1 MSTITRIVRMRA
13 LLAQQPTRNVARTPS
28 FTPTSLRAPIHRH
41 LGRTAVVTTTRAQD
55 RWNPWMVATATA
67 AGVLSWQLGYSM
79 VEAESPA
86 KSNVVVDPDS
96 KVGFP
101 LTIRSEDGSPARLLG
116 LGVRKI
122 TFLKVQ
128 VYVVGLYAKESDL
141 DDHNSR
147 FRALPEVQKFQQTD
161 QLMADA
167 AFRAMV
173 QTPIELIL
181 RIVPVRNTNGPHLR
195 DGFTRSLT
203 QSAKE
208 QKLSEPENEEAMEGI
223 MEFKAL
229 FPKGKINANQA
240 LVFRKSPDGSMTI
253 LLDNEVLGTLRN
265 KWVIENFFL
274 GYLNGNKPI
283 SEKARDSISQGIQ
296 DLLLQ

>member
-1 MSTITRIVRMRA
+1 MSATTRIVRMRA
-13 LLAQQPTRNVARTPS
+13 LLAQQPIRNISRPS
-28 FTPTSLRAPIHRH
+28 AFTPTSLRAPIHRH
-41 LGRTAVVTTTRAQD
+41 LGRTATVTTRAQD
-55 RWNPWMVATATA
+55 RWRPWMMATVTA
-67 AGVLSWQLGYSM
+67 AGVLSWQLGTSIA
-79 VEAESPA
+79 EAESPV
-86 KSNVVVDPDS
+86 KPNVVVDPDS
-96 KVGFP
+96 KVAFP
-101 LTIRSEDGSPARLLG
+101 LYIRSENGSPARLLG

-128 VYVVGLYAKESDL
+128 VYVVGLYLKESDL

-147 FRALPEVQKFQQTD
+147 FRALPEVQKFQRTD
-161 QLMADA
+161 QLSADT

-203 QSAKE
+203 QAAKE
-208 QKLSEPENEEAMEGI
+208 QKLSEPDNEEAMDGI

-229 FPKGKINANQA
+229 FPKGKINSDQA
-240 LVFRKSPDGSMTI
+240 LLFRKSPDGSMTVT
-253 LLDNEVLGTLRN
+253 LDNEVLGTIRN
-265 KWVIENFFL
+265 RWVIENFFL
-274 GYLNGNKPI
+274 GYLKGDMPI
-283 SEKARDSISQGIQ
+283 SEKARDNIGQGIQ